1 MSKRLFIAADI
12 TLICGSGTS
21 PDPQDP
27 MLHSQGISIP
37 RSYMIFRVFAGSK
50 FQRFGGLLV
59 HPYRLIAASMV
70 SKSNF
75 IVKAPSRYARS

>member
-1 MSKRLFIAADI
+1 MRVGHF
-12 TLICGSGTS
+12 SG
-21 PDPQDP
+21 PAGVAIYP

-37 RSYMIFRVFAGSK
+37 RSYMIFRGFAGSK
-50 FQRFGGLLV
+50 FQRFGGALLV